1 MNKTRKL
8 LRLLAGL
15 GEEVT
20 VRDVVEVHMDDGYTH
35 IDITVDHKSHI
46 RPCDKCG
53 SERVIKHDRLSYF
66 AWHIPLGKRQP
77 TRIILK
83 RQRFKCGSHK
93 KPVDF

>member
-53 SERVIKHDRLSYF
+53 SERVIKHDRLESQLF
-66 AWHIPLGKRQP
+66 LVA
-77 TRIILK
+77 
-83 RQRFKCGSHK
+83 KCSDLCYNTHGRRY
-93 KPVDF
+93 

>member
-35 IDITVDHKSHI
+35 IDITVDHKS
-46 RPCDKCG
+46 
-53 SERVIKHDRLSYF
+53 
-66 AWHIPLGKRQP
+66 
-77 TRIILK
+77 
-83 RQRFKCGSHK
+83 GSHK